1 MSQVT
6 HPRAQIVDL
15 RFRVRTWLAVA
26 AAIVAVGIPT
36 AVIVANDDS
45 SQSSNPAAATYTA
58 RPDEGQYVLDDG
70 SAVKQS
76 GQDTTGARP

>member
-15 RFRVRTWLAVA
+15 RFRLRTWLALA
-26 AAIVAVGIPT
+26 AAIVAVGVPT

-45 SQSSNPAAATYTA
+45 SQSSNSQAATYTA
-58 RPDEGQYVLDDG
+58 RPDEGQYVVDDG
-70 SAVKQS
+70 GAFKQS